1 MAANT
6 AGGQVRRPKARRR
19 VHARAEGFIRN
30 GTAAGLARWPPSSF
44 AISTAW
50 VTAAATAIGPL
61 CWIRLLLLDGPPAK
75 AEPDTL
81 RHRLLH
87 TAARLINHSRHLFLR
102 IPETWPWAHE
112 FADAFNRVL
121 AIP

>member
-1 MAANT
+1 MI
-6 AGGQVRRPKARRR
+6 GARRC
-19 VHARAEGFIRN
+19 
-30 GTAAGLARWPPSSF
+30 
-44 AISTAW
+44 
-50 VTAAATAIGPL
+50 AIGLL

-87 TAARLINHSRHLFLR
+87 TAARLIDHSRHLFPR
-102 IPETWPWAHE
+102 IPETWPWAQG